1 MMSRCALRFSP
12 NEHGPPQES
21 DLKTESR
28 GVYGDSDF
36 LSSTLMSTA
45 SAAASGMAMLRR
57 AITTNKDRIARA
69 NAAALVAT

>member
-1 MMSRCALRFSP
+1 MTSRYASRFSP
-12 NEHGPPQES
+12 NGYGTLRAS

>member
-12 NEHGPPQES
+12 NEHGPAQES